1 MNDLNG
7 KSIAEM
13 LALHAA
19 INEELRSRNVL
30 RSANN
35 PTGDL
40 AEYLFCT
47 AFGWEQ
53 EANSKKGFDAADSD
67 GVRYQIKGRR
77 LHRRNKSRQMSAIR
91 STDGFDILAGV
102 LFNDDFCVIR
112 AALIP
117 ASVVFERTSFVDYT
131 KSHKFYL
138 RDDVWDAAGVS
149 DVTER
154 LRAVEQA

>member
-67 GVRYQIKGRR
+67 GVRYQIVNRRSIGTPYRRAKGTPLQLRG
-77 LHRRNKSRQMSAIR
+77 LV
-91 STDGFDILAGV
+91 DAGRV
-102 LFNDDFCVIR
+102 FR
-112 AALIP
+112 AAG
-117 ASVVFERTSFVDYT
+117 
-131 KSHKFYL
+131 
-138 RDDVWDAAGVS
+138 GVG
-149 DVTER
+149 
-154 LRAVEQA
+154 RA

>member
-1 MNDLNG
+1 MHDLNG

-40 AEYLFCT
+40 AEYLFCA

-53 EANSKKGFDAADSD
+53 EANSKKGFDAADAD

-77 LHRRNKSRQMSAIR
+77 LHSRNKSRQMSAIR

-112 AALIP
+112 AALVP

-138 RDDVWDAAGVS
+138 RDEVWDAPGVS

>member
-19 INEELRSRNVL
+19 INEELRSRDVL

-53 EANSKKGFDAADSD
+53 EANS
-67 GVRYQIKGRR
+67 IKGRR